1 MPSLR
6 SAIETRVRELVG
18 VRPGSTLPPA
28 VADEGDAG
36 LFGPQAACW
45 KVHGDFTS
53 IMVGGVAALLLQML
67 HPRALAGVWDHSNFR
82 EDRFGRLGR
91 TARFIASTTY
101 GTTEQALGQIAHVQ
115 EIHDRVSGVTADGR
129 SYSANDPDLL
139 TWIHVAE
146 VSSFLKA
153 YLRHRDPGFSGV
165 DQDRYFA
172 EVATIAERLG
182 ARDVPKS
189 RAAVDAYLRAIK
201 AELRFDGRTREVA
214 QALLAAPPR
223 GTTGAPFFGLIF
235 RAAEALLPDWAAQM
249 HGIHVQTASRPG
261 ISLGVA
267 GLGGVL
273 RWSLRNGAEA
283 RARRRTAVSPS
294 APRTP

>member
-1 MPSLR
+1 MLNLR
-6 SAIETRVRELVG
+6 AAIETRVRAVVG
-18 VRPGSTLPPA
+18 VTPGSNLPPA

-36 LFGPQAACW
+36 LFGPDAACW

-53 IMVGGVAALLLQML
+53 MMVGGVAALLLQML

-82 EDRFGRLGR
+82 DDRFGRLGR

-101 GTTEQALGQIAHVQ
+101 GTTEQALGQIAQVQ
-115 EIHDRVSGVTADGR
+115 VIHDRVSGVDADGAP
-129 SYSANDPDLL
+129 YSANDPDLL

-153 YLRHRDPGFSGV
+153 YIRHRDPAFPGV
-165 DQDRYFA
+165 EQDRYFA

-182 ARDVPKS
+182 ACDVPKS
-189 RAAVDAYLRAIK
+189 RAAVEEYLRAVRPQ
-201 AELRFDGRTREVA
+201 LRFDARTREVA
-214 QALLAAPPR
+214 RALLAKPPR
-223 GTTGAPFFGLIF
+223 GTSGAAFFGLIF
-235 RAAEALLPDWAAQM
+235 QAAEALLPDWAARM
-249 HGIHVQTASRPG
+249 HGLHVQTASRPA
-261 ISLGVA
+261 IRLGVA

-273 RWSLRNGAEA
+273 RWSLRNGAET
-283 RARRRTAVSPS
+283 RARRRTAVSPA

>member
-1 MPSLR
+1 MLNVR
-6 SAIETRVRELVG
+6 TAIETRVRALVG
-18 VRPGSTLPPA
+18 VTPGSTPPPA

-36 LFGPQAACW
+36 LFGPDAACW

-53 IMVGGVAALLLQML
+53 MMIGGVAALLLQML

-82 EDRFGRLGR
+82 EDRYGRLGR

-101 GTTEQALGQIAHVQ
+101 GTTEQALGQIAHVKA
-115 EIHDRVSGVTADGR
+115 IHDRVSGLTADGEP
-129 SYSANDPDLL
+129 YSANEPGLL

-146 VSSFLKA
+146 VSMFLKA
-153 YLRHRDPGFSGV
+153 YLRHRDPGLPGV

-182 ARDVPKS
+182 ARGVPKS
-189 RAAVDAYLRAIK
+189 RGEVETYLRAQRPQ
-201 AELRFDGRTREVA
+201 LRFDGRTREVT
-214 QALLAAPPR
+214 QALLTTPRKDAAGR
-223 GTTGAPFFGLIF
+223 AFAGLVF
-235 RAAEALLPDWAAQM
+235 QAAQDLLPDWAARM
-249 HGIHVQTASRPG
+249 HGLHVQSASRPA
-261 ISLGVA
+261 IQFGVA

-294 APRTP
+294 APRIP